1 MKDLII
7 IGGGPAGLS
16 AAIYA
21 GRAKLDTLLFEGTF
35 HGGQMVNTGEVEN
48 YPGMFDI
55 TGPELSMKMYEHAQ
69 KFGVSMI
76 QEQITELQLEGPVK
90 KVITNNSTYEAKTI
104 ILAMGTKA
112 QYDYEG
118 SIWGMAIDENA
129 YLEEYV
135 QEELFAKAT
144 LTVTEVAQLTKGK
157 VYELNFFIHGEE
169 VSPKFR
175 ETNIHLWVTNEAI
188 YYLTPPD
195 DFDYQKCMV
204 DGKFDYLVYAKVL
217 EETRQLPSDDKT
229 RMLCYET
236 NMEVQDGAYE
246 TTISVEG
253 DTCTYST
260 VHDAGHF
267 IKYEWKAGKGI
278 DYYAY
283 GYGGEREGMR
293 LMRVE

>member
-1 MKDLII
+1 MKNKLKKIWSII
-7 IGGGPAGLS
+7 ISLCIIFSLWGLTGCNTKETIQNDYRLTEFEESQTVSSERTDGNSEETDLGQVSSESYETQEVS
-16 AAIYA
+16 AISDD
-21 GRAKLDTLLFEGTF
+21 GRDEENT
-35 HGGQMVNTGEVEN
+35 VNK
-48 YPGMFDI
+48 YFFPG
-55 TGPELSMKMYEHAQ
+55 
-69 KFGVSMI
+69 
-76 QEQITELQLEGPVK
+76 
-90 KVITNNSTYEAKTI
+90 
-104 ILAMGTKA
+104 MGTKA

>member
-1 MKDLII
+1 MKNKLKKIWSII
-7 IGGGPAGLS
+7 ISLCIIFSLWGLTGCNTKETIQNDYRLTEFEESQTVSSERTDGNSEETDLSQVSSESYETQEVS
-16 AAIYA
+16 AISDD
-21 GRAKLDTLLFEGTF
+21 GRDEENT
-35 HGGQMVNTGEVEN
+35 VNK
-48 YPGMFDI
+48 YFFPG
-55 TGPELSMKMYEHAQ
+55 
-69 KFGVSMI
+69 
-76 QEQITELQLEGPVK
+76 
-90 KVITNNSTYEAKTI
+90 
-104 ILAMGTKA
+104 MGTKA